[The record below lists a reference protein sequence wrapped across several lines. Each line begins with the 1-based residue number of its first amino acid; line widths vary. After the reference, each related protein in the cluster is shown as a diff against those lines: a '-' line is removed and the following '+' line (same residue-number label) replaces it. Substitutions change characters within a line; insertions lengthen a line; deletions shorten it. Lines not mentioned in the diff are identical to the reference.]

1 MKSSSKILIAF
12 ILNFGFS
19 IFEFIGG
26 ALSGSIAIA
35 SDAIHDLSD
44 ALSIGL
50 AYFLEKKS
58 HKKAD
63 SVYTFGYARY
73 SVLGSVVVTLILLVG
88 SVFVIANAVKRFF
101 EPATINYSSMIIFA
115 IIGVIVNFAAAFLTH
130 EKDNLNEKAVSLH
143 MLEDVLGWVAVLIGA
158 VVMKFT
164 NISLIDPIL
173 SIAIAVFIFIN
184 AIKNLKEALDLVLEK
199 APDGIKI
206 EEIKSEVM
214 EIEEVKDIHHI
225 HLWSLNVNNNFATM
239 HIVSDCASSKLKE
252 KVREKLAHL
261 GINHS
266 TLEFEASDEECKNIC
281 CEPEEAQHHHHHHH
295 HHHH

>member
-199 APDGIKI
+199 APDGIRI

-214 EIEEVKDIHHI
+214 EIEEVKDVHHI

-266 TLEFEASDEECKNIC
+266 TLEFEALDEECKNIC
-281 CEPEEAQHHHHHHH
+281 CEPEEAHHHHHHH

>member
-88 SVFVIANAVKRFF
+88 SVFVITNAVKRFF
-101 EPATINYSSMIIFA
+101 EPATINYGSMIIFA

-214 EIEEVKDIHHI
+214 EIEEVRDVHHI

-266 TLEFEASDEECKNIC
+266 TLEFEALDEECKNIC
-281 CEPEEAQHHHHHHH
+281 CEPEEAHHHHHHH